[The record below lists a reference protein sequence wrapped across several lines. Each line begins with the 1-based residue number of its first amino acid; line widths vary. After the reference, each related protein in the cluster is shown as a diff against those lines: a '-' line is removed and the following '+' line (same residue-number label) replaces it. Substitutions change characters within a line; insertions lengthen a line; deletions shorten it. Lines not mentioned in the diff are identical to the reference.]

1 MSDAIYFAISYVRED
16 NLQKFDQLVPYL
28 EKIGV
33 KAAIKKSNET
43 TLLEIEYDEDELH
56 KHLTRSAGRYPKY
69 VHSYKIADIQQR
81 KKDGESV
88 QDIAADLGI
97 SRATLYRRLKKAAEE
112 NLTYL
117 PND

>member
-16 NLQKFDQLVPYL
+16 NIQKFDQLVPYL

-56 KHLTRSAGRYPKY
+56 KHLTRSAGRYHKNIGLHK
-69 VHSYKIADIQQR
+69 VSDIQQR
-81 KKDGESV
+81 RENGESV
-88 QDIAADLGI
+88 KDIAKELGI
-97 SRATLYRRLKKAAEE
+97 STATLYRRLKEAENDE
-112 NLTYL
+112 LGTIYL
-117 PND
+117 